1 MSTRSCII
9 IETEKDGKDFLV
21 GAYCHWDGYLSHN
34 GKILLER
41 YNSKEKAQKLVLG
54 SGGYIS
60 SLDDEI
66 ITINQTT
73 YTSPDWAGFVVSSY
87 YDIPKNVFDY
97 YYTFSNFFNSW
108 HYSDDGEK
116 WKPLTINAIINEI
129 KSNN

>member
-60 SLDDEI
+60 SLDDEL

-73 YTSPDWAGFVVSSY
+73 YTSPDWAGFAVSSY

-97 YYTFSNFFNSW
+97 YYTFSNLFNSW